1 LKSSRTSRVSALDRV
16 SDKIEATFHRHT
28 VSLTLGGEP
37 TFVPLQPEGSEWSI
51 TALGP
56 TKLRYAYALA
66 SALQEED
73 LPHAVDFYCPGKA
86 YPGELNPRW
95 AIVLVWNRDGSPLVP
110 SLSVRPRAIKPTLG
124 SLRKFRL
131 NLLKRLGFKSGWL
144 TAIDPFQRK
153 RGVWVLPLDHE
164 SGTFSTEDWGLGDTI
179 HLLRAEGPAGLR
191 LPLGALPVEARRRAL
206 TVEVRDGEVHLF
218 FPPLLQ
224 AGFLALLEVCD
235 QSLKSAGVGAVR
247 FAGYIPLDEEGRWS
261 KLGLASDPGVL
272 EINLPPCE
280 TWQDYRT
287 WLRCLERA
295 AAKAGLRSYKQIAG
309 GEEIGTGGGNHL
321 LFGGPSLD
329 AHPLFSRPAWITSML
344 RYWQHHP
351 SLSYLF
357 TGQYVGLSSQ
367 APRPDECAAAH
378 YDLEMAYRFLEGL
391 GPGDHRYLISE
402 TLRHLHTDGGGNT
415 HRSEISFDKFW
426 NVNAEGGCRGLIEF
440 RAVESLPRA
449 EWMSAVALLWRALA
463 AWLLDRPF
471 VAPLVEHG
479 DALHDCYFLPSGLI
493 SDFRTVLS
501 DLKSAGFDLPQK
513 VFDEIIAW
521 RLPTMLETPRGL
533 IVRRGL
539 EGWPLLC
546 ETPLEGG
553 STSRFVDTSIDRLE
567 FSAPPTFGHRLFV
580 QGRELPFTGLPSGR
594 VGAGLRYRR
603 SALYPSLH
611 PGIPVQLPLYVHV
624 EGDRHA
630 WRLDPQRIHFTRCD
644 LKELPPLGAPCRRL
658 RKTLLTYDLRLP

>member
-1 LKSSRTSRVSALDRV
+1 MPRADPLQRVADRIAETFQRHDLK
-16 SDKIEATFHRHT
+16 
-28 VSLTLGGEP
+28 LTLGGEP
-37 TFVPLQPEGSEWSI
+37 TYVPLKPEGPEWSI

-66 SALQEED
+66 IALQQED

-95 AIVLVWNRDGSPLVP
+95 AIVLLWNRDGSPLVP
-110 SLSVRPRAIKPTLG
+110 SLTSQNPKRKPLAR
-124 SLRKFRL
+124 SLPKFRSE
-131 NLLKRLGFKSGWL
+131 LLKRLGLRSGWL
-144 TAIDPFQRK
+144 KAIDPFQPK
-153 RGVWVLPLDHE
+153 RAIWVLPLD
-164 SGTFSTEDWGLGDTI
+164 TEDGKFVGEDWRLGDTI
-179 HLLRAEGPAGLR
+179 ELLRAEGPAGLR
-191 LPLGALPVEARRRAL
+191 LPLGQLRPEARRRAL
-206 TVEVRDGEVHLF
+206 TIELREDELHLF
-218 FPPLLQ
+218 LPPLLQ
-224 AGFLALLEVCD
+224 PGFLALLEACG
-235 QSLKSAGVGAVR
+235 SSFAAAGIGRVK
-247 FAGYIPLDEEGRWS
+247 FAGYLPPDDADRWS

-272 EINLPPCE
+272 EVNLPPCE
-280 TWQDYRT
+280 TWGEYRT
-287 WLRCLERA
+287 WLRRLERA
-295 AAKAGLRSYKQIAG
+295 TAKTGLRSYKKISAE
-309 GEEIGTGGGNHL
+309 EEIGTGGGNHL

-329 AHPLFSRPAWITSML
+329 AHPLFSRPAWITSIL

-367 APRPDECAAAH
+367 APRPDESAAAH

-391 GPGDHRYLISE
+391 DPGDHRFLISE

-426 NVNAEGGCRGLIEF
+426 NVNSDGGCRGLIEF

-449 EWMSAVALLWRALA
+449 DWMSAVALLWHALA

-471 VAPLVEHG
+471 TTRLVEYG
-479 DALHDCYFLPSGLI
+479 DALHDRYFLPSGLI
-493 SDFRTVLS
+493 SDFKRVLS
-501 DLKSAGFDLPQK
+501 NLKTAGFDLSHA

-533 IVRRGL
+533 LVRRGL

-553 STSRFVDTSIDRLE
+553 TTSRFVDTSIDRLE
-567 FSAPPTFGHRLFV
+567 FSAPPAFGQRVFV
-580 QGRELPFTGLPSGR
+580 QGRELPFGKLPDGR
-594 VGAGLRYRR
+594 IGAGLRYRR

-611 PGIPVQLPLYVHV
+611 PGIPVQVPLFVHV
-624 EGDRHA
+624 EGDRSG
-630 WRLDPQRIHFTRCD
+630 WRLDPQRIRFVMCG
-644 LKELPPLGAPCRRL
+644 LKQLPPRGVPCRRL
-658 RKTLLTYDLRLP
+658 QNTLLTYDLRLP